1 MLNGQK
7 KSRILWYISLG
18 VITAI
23 ILFLHLYRLADI
35 PYGLNVDEAGS
46 AYDAY
51 CIANFGVDRY
61 AKSYPVYFTN
71 YGDGQNA
78 LYTYMTAL
86 FFRLFGTSKTVIRMG
101 IALFSLAG
109 ALFGFLYAC
118 EKWKGKKVPL
128 LFLCLYAILPI
139 FTMTQRFGLE
149 SHLMLSAGIV
159 TLYVSMKVLETG
171 KWQYYLL
178 AGIAMGIS
186 LYTYALIYIVMPVYL
201 LLWLSYGLYLRKIQ
215 LRKLPLLFL
224 PLGLLAAPLIAVQLI
239 NIFSLPEM
247 YIGPF
252 TLTRLPKYRSG
263 ELGLR
268 DIFRNL
274 KQMFANTML
283 HDDLSYNTIARYG
296 TMYYF
301 SLPFLLTGLA
311 GSVKDAY
318 ISFRQ
323 RRFDC
328 SVPVLFW
335 LLGVFVMGCLL
346 KGWSTPNTTR
356 MIGIYIAY
364 LYFITHG
371 IYSVWNLLPK
381 TWLRRIFTGIL
392 TGLYAVSFFSFA
404 HYYFTDYNR
413 EAFPLNWLFYETY
426 EEISALLEEHRGE
439 EWASR
444 PTCYPHNYIYYLW
457 SYKVNP
463 YEMNLPLNGPDTF
476 GEDHINE
483 LPPNALAACNYVIFH
498 TDQGSIDLLTEMGY
512 TPMETE
518 KFIFFICPLENYDLT
533 VQQQQYFYIDSVKVI
548 DGTIQFSGWC
558 VDEKTDLP
566 FTEYVLEA
574 DDEHM
579 EVLISQRQDVV
590 DVFGDEAFLESG
602 FYARLPLNIFKT
614 CDSFTFTGIRADGS
628 REIIYQQLRKNGG
641 I

>member
-1 MLNGQK
+1 MFDWQK
-7 KSRILWYISLG
+7 RSKVFWYVSLG
-18 VITAI
+18 VIIVT
-23 ILFLHLYRLADI
+23 ILFLHLYKLADI

-51 CIANFGVDRY
+51 CIANYGVDRY

-86 FFRLFGTSKTVIRMG
+86 FFRLFGTSKTVVRLG
-101 IALFSLAG
+101 ITLFSLAG
-109 ALFGFLYAC
+109 ALFGFLYASQ
-118 EKWKGKKVPL
+118 KWKGKKVPL

-149 SHLMLSAGIV
+149 SHLMLAAGIV

-171 KWQYYLL
+171 KWQFYLL
-178 AGIAMGIS
+178 AGIVMGVS
-186 LYTYALIYIVMPVYL
+186 LYTYALIYIVMPIYL
-201 LLWLSYGLYLRKIQ
+201 FLWLAYGIYLRKIQ

-224 PLGLLAAPLIAVQLI
+224 PLCLLAAPLIMVQLI

-274 KQMFANTML
+274 KQMFTNTML
-283 HDDLSYNTIARYG
+283 HDDLSYNTLARYG
-296 TMYYF
+296 TVYYF
-301 SLPFLLTGLA
+301 SLPFLFAGLA
-311 GSVKDAY
+311 GTIKDTCV
-318 ISFRQ
+318 SLRQ

-328 SVPVLFW
+328 SVPILFW
-335 LLGVFVMGCLL
+335 LLGEFIMGCLL

-356 MIGIYIAY
+356 MIGIYITY

-371 IYSVWNLLPK
+371 IYSVWNLLKK
-381 TWLRRIFTGIL
+381 TWLQRTFTGIL
-392 TGLYAVSFFSFA
+392 AGLYAISFFSFA

-426 EEISALLEEHRGE
+426 EEISALLEEHQGE
-439 EWASR
+439 DWIFR
-444 PTCYPHNYIYYLW
+444 PTCYPHNYVYYLW

-463 YEMNLPLNGPDTF
+463 YEANLLVNGPNNF
-476 GEDHINE
+476 GGDYINE

-512 TPMETE
+512 TPMETD
-518 KFIFFICPLENYDLT
+518 KFIYFICPLKNFDVAVE
-533 VQQQQYFYIDSVKVI
+533 QQQYFYIDSLKVI
-548 DGTIQFSGWC
+548 DRLIQFSGWC
-558 VDEKTDLP
+558 IDEQTNMP
-566 FTEYVLEA
+566 FTDYLLEI
-574 DDEHM
+574 DDEVIDVQKS
-579 EVLISQRQDVV
+579 ERQDVV
-590 DVFGDEAFLESG
+590 NVFGEDAFLESG
-602 FYARLPLNIFKT
+602 FYTRLPLDIFKT
-614 CDSFTFTGIRADGS
+614 CDSFTFSGIRADGS
-628 REIIYQQLRKNGG
+628 KEIIYQQLRKGNGL
-641 I
+641 